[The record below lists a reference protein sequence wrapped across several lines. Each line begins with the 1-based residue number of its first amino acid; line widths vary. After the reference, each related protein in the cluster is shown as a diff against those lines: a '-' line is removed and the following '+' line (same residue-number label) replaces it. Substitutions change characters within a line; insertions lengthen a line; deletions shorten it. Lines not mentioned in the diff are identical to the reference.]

1 MAKKNENFLDYVPK
15 RNSLMNWEVN
25 EKKRVVVHVEN
36 RGMFN
41 RIAQVIFRRPK
52 VSKIEL
58 DELGSFVWQSMDGV
72 KTVYDSGS
80 EVKEAFGEKA
90 EPVYERLCE
99 YIQIL
104 RNNSYIVYEN
114 KK

>member
-72 KTVYDSGS
+72 KTVYVIGG